1 MAGRPAIFDREEQR
15 KNQVVVPL
23 SEQEKRQLKEAAEVS
38 DRSMASFVRMVLN
51 EYFAGGVYT
60 AQKDAETCCIDCVY
74 CVTNNDAGEGVLQ
87 YDCIHRAAHKNNID
101 QWGTSCGCF
110 RSKGGV

>member
-23 SEQEKRQLKEAAEVS
+23 SEQEKRQIKEAAAKI

-51 EYFAGGVYT
+51 EYFAKE
-60 AQKDAETCCIDCVY
+60 A
-74 CVTNNDAGEGVLQ
+74 
-87 YDCIHRAAHKNNID
+87 
-101 QWGTSCGCF
+101 
-110 RSKGGV
+110 